1 MIPTNLMMKQ
11 FIKLKLRNNNKKNLK
26 VKNPMKKLKKNKMM
40 KSQTKKNQP
49 KKSQQKIKN
58 KLMLQLMY
66 NTTCM
71 TLKN

>member
-1 MIPTNLMMKQ
+1 
-11 FIKLKLRNNNKKNLK
+11 

-66 NTTCM
+66 NTTWM